1 MKIWLRW
8 GIFNDTVKGSNISLF
23 QYPKDIDIHYPPG
36 VSSVAH
42 AASILN
48 FFTNSRGFVVNGTP
62 ILRSAAAQPTV
73 TWFVVSSPSIAID
86 YTRPNT
92 VYSISEALG
101 TKLVSALRKP
111 LGNSDK
117 AKNVDRHSENF
128 QSPVR
133 ALYHEPMGQ

>member
-48 FFTNSRGFVVNGTP
+48 CFTNSRGFIVNGTP

-92 VYSISEALG
+92 VYSISESSWNE
-101 TKLVSALRKP
+101 VSV
-111 LGNSDK
+111 SVEK
-117 AKNVDRHSENF
+117 A
-128 QSPVR
+128 
-133 ALYHEPMGQ
+133 A